1 MCPGEVMGSH
11 SPRGLFG
18 VIGISHI
25 FDGRGGGHWSIQ
37 PVWQEEISSKSSW
50 VSGEWMREEG
60 RTA

>member
-1 MCPGEVMGSH
+1 MGSH